1 MPLLPPPALT
11 LAASIAMRT
20 RTLPDGSFEIKTGVS
35 GSRIKLVSASIL
47 CTAGLIGLAQG
58 ALVHW
63 LLFGSFIVFLY
74 FLRVSFAAN
83 AHIII
88 DEKKDLM
95 IVRAGGRM
103 TRRSY
108 SDLIGLVRGVGFER
122 TSRVGLEFKT
132 GSNISEYF
140 FFSTSYSTSGLLSNN
155 DRLIDGLESL
165 LKVRTNRTYERS

>member
-1 MPLLPPPALT
+1 
-11 LAASIAMRT
+11 MRT
-20 RTLPDGSFEIKTGVS
+20 RTLPNGYFEIKTGVS
-35 GSRIKLVSASIL
+35 GSRIKLVSGSIL
-47 CTAGLIGLAQG
+47 CIAGLIGLAQG

-63 LLFGSFIVFLY
+63 LLFGSLIVLLY

-88 DEKKDLM
+88 DEKKDVM

-108 SDLIGLVRGVGFER
+108 SDLIGLVKSVGFER
-122 TSRVGLEFKT
+122 KSRVGLEFKT

-140 FFSTSYSTSGLLSNN
+140 FFTRSYSTSGLFSNN
-155 DRLIDGLESL
+155 DRIVNGLESL
-165 LKVRTNRTYERS
+165 LKVRTNRIDEIS